1 MASTFQTG
9 PSCSLHVCS
18 LHGGKGMCHV
28 FSFAKLASDFFHTLK
43 NFRLLLFFKG
53 QKAQYFRALGF
64 EGLFENSD
72 FMIFHF
78 SWLHG
83 T

>member
-1 MASTFQTG
+1 MASIYQTG
-9 PSCSLHVCS
+9 PSCSPHVCS
-18 LHGGKGMCHV
+18 LHGGKGTCHV
-28 FSFAKLASDFFHTLK
+28 FSFAKLASDFFRTLK
-43 NFRLLLFFKG
+43 NFHLLLFLKG
-53 QKAQYFRALGF
+53 QKAQYFRALGL

-72 FMIFHF
+72 FMTFHF